1 MKPIMQVENVT
12 RRFGSGATE
21 VVAVHDVSLTMMP
34 GEVVLIM
41 GPSGSG
47 KTTLLS
53 MLGGLLKPSDGRIQI
68 GDDDLKGFFALLL
81 PNMYAVE
88 MPWFQRPM
96 ERLRQSLKAVL
107 GRGPGFVRR

>member
-1 MKPIMQVENVT
+1 MNPIMTVENVT
-12 RRFGSGATE
+12 RRFGGGATE
-21 VVAVHDVSLTMMP
+21 VVAVKEVSLTVTS

-68 GDDDLKGFFALLL
+68 GQDNLTGLGERSL
-81 PNMYAVE
+81 PTV
-88 MPWFQRPM
+88 
-96 ERLRQSLKAVL
+96 RLR
-107 GRGPGFVRR
+107 RIGFICKRSRE